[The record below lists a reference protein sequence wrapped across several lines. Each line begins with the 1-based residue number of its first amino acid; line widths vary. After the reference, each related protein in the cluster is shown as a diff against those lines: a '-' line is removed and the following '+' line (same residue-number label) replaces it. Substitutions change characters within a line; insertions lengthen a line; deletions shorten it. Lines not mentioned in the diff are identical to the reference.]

1 MSRMKQYGEDM
12 AELVETLDSGRQNA
26 ILEQWAKQLGNTFDI
41 TRLLMDG
48 TFWSAVYG
56 PITNNGEQ
64 TRLNSNLFKAG
75 LLALRRNNPEDAI
88 EVEQA
93 LGMV

>member
-12 AELVETLDSGRQNA
+12 AELVETLDTGRQNA
-26 ILEQWAKQLGNTFDI
+26 ILEQWAEQLGDTFEI
-41 TRLLMDG
+41 VHLLMDG

-56 PITNNGEQ
+56 PVTKYGEQ
-64 TRLNSNLFKAG
+64 TRLDSELFKAG
-75 LLALRRNNPEDAI
+75 LRALRHNNPEDAL
-88 EVEQA
+88 EVEHA